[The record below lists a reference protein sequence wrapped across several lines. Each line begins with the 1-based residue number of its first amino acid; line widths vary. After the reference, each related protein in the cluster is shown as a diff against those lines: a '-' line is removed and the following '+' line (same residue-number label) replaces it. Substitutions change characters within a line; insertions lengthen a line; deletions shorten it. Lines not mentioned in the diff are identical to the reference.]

1 MDSFSV
7 LIGGKAGDG
16 ITQAGSM
23 IAHLLNELGYR
34 LYTYVDSPSLIRGG
48 HNYVIVRAHRGRIA
62 AHRDHVNVLI
72 ALSPDTLERHHWRLK
87 QRPVTVFDSESIKP
101 TSLPSMAHP
110 FRTGIPVKTILEQEE
125 APSVMRNS
133 AILGAFCKAIA
144 VPWETLQD
152 VILRYQPKQTEL
164 NLRVARRGFD
174 LATEKL
180 LVDLPGGGPRP
191 VMTGLEATGL
201 GLVRGGLQAY
211 AGYPMTPA
219 SGLLHYLARQA
230 PRFKLKVVQPEG
242 EIAAIMMAL
251 GHAYA
256 GERSAVGT
264 SGGGFALMVEGLSL
278 AGQAELPIVVVLGQR
293 TGPATGLPTYTAQAD
308 LHFAMSAGH
317 GEFPRFVVAPADV
330 EQAYAWSTYAMDAAW
345 KYQMPAI
352 VLGDRTLNDDSQSFD
367 REAVPELP
375 RLEPR
380 LWDGR
385 PQKSAAGVPR
395 GAGAG
400 TGAARDTATGPAREA
415 LHGESTARPAPEPAA
430 DPALAYKRY
439 LFAEDG
445 ISPLAFP
452 GREGAVVKV
461 NSYTH
466 DEFGITT
473 EDPELTVRMQ
483 DKWNA
488 KGFAL
493 AEELDAVQQVYVYG
507 DPDAKETLVT
517 WGSPTGAAREV
528 GELAGIRIVQP
539 VVLWPFPDRQM
550 AEALEGTETL
560 AVAEGNSRGQLARLL
575 EQRGF
580 HIDGRLLRYDGR
592 PWGVGELRRQAEEVL
607 A

>member
-62 AHRDHVNVLI
+62 AHRDHINVMI
-72 ALSPDTLERHHWRLK
+72 ALTEETLERHHWRLK
-87 QRPVTVFDSESIKP
+87 QRPVTVYDNQTIP
-101 TSLPSMAHP
+101 AASLPSMAHP
-110 FRTGIPVKTILEQEE
+110 FRTGIPVKTILEQEG

-133 AILGAFCKAIA
+133 AILGALCKAISI
-144 VPWETLQD
+144 PWATLED
-152 VILRYQPKQTEL
+152 VIRRYQPKQTEL
-164 NLRVARRGFD
+164 NLRVARRGYD

-180 LVDLPGGGPRP
+180 LIDLPAGGPRP

-201 GLVRGGLQAY
+201 GLIRGGLRAY

-242 EIAAIMMAL
+242 EIAAMMMAL

-256 GERSAVGT
+256 GERAAVGT
-264 SGGGFALMVEGLSL
+264 SGGGFALMVEGISL
-278 AGQAELPIVVVLGQR
+278 AGQAELPVVVVLGQR

-308 LHFAMSAGH
+308 LHFALSAGH
-317 GEFPRFVVAPADV
+317 GEFPRLVVAPADV
-330 EQAYAWSTYAMDAAW
+330 EQAYAWSTFALDAAW
-345 KYQMPAI
+345 KYQLPAI
-352 VLGDRTLNDDSQSFD
+352 VLGDRTLNDHSQSFD
-367 REAVPELP
+367 WDAVPRLP
-375 RLEPR
+375 RLAPR
-380 LWDGR
+380 LWDGA
-385 PQKSAAGVPR
+385 PQTSAEDVPR

-400 TGAARDTATGPAREA
+400 TGAAREVRAV
-415 LHGESTARPAPEPAA
+415 AA
-430 DPALAYKRY
+430 VKDAGIAYKRY
-439 LFAEDG
+439 LFADDG
-445 ISPLAFP
+445 VSPLAFP
-452 GREGAVVKV
+452 GREGAVVKA

-493 AEELDAVQQVYVYG
+493 AEELDALQQVYVYG
-507 DPDAKETLVT
+507 DPEATRTLVT
-517 WGSPTGAAREV
+517 WGSPTGAAREI
-528 GELAGIRIVQP
+528 GELTGFRIVQP

-550 AEALEGTETL
+550 AEALEGTEQL

-580 HIDGRLLRYDGR
+580 HIDGRLPRYDGR

>member
-1 MDSFSV
+1 VDSFSV

-16 ITQAGSM
+16 ITQAGSL

-62 AHRDHVNVLI
+62 AHRDHVNVMI
-72 ALSPDTLERHHWRLK
+72 ALTEDTLQRHEWRLK
-87 QRPVTVFDSESIKP
+87 PRPVTVYDNQMIADE
-101 TSLPSMAHP
+101 SLPAVAHP
-110 FRTGIPVKTILEQEE
+110 LRTGIPVKTILEQEG
-125 APSVMRNS
+125 APSVMRSS
-133 AILGAFCKAIA
+133 AIIGALCKAISI
-144 VPWETLQD
+144 PWATLDD
-152 VILRYQPKQTEL
+152 VIRRHQPKQKEL
-164 NLRVARRGFD
+164 NLRVARLGYE

-180 LVDLPGGGPRP
+180 VIHLPAGGRRP

-201 GLVRGGLQAY
+201 GLIRGGLRAY
-211 AGYPMTPA
+211 ASYPMTPT

-242 EIAAIMMAL
+242 EIAAMMMAL

-256 GERSAVGT
+256 GERAAVGT

-308 LHFAMSAGH
+308 LHFALSAGH
-317 GEFPRFVVAPADV
+317 GEFPRLVVAPADV
-330 EQAYAWSTYAMDAAW
+330 EQAYAWSTLALDAAW

-367 REAVPELP
+367 WDAVPQLP

-380 LWDGR
+380 LWDGV
-385 PQKSAAGVPR
+385 PQQSATGVPLA
-395 GAGAG
+395 AGAG
-400 TGAARDTATGPAREA
+400 TGAAREPGGVAASGPP
-415 LHGESTARPAPEPAA
+415 GE
-430 DPALAYKRY
+430 DDGLAYKRY
-439 LFAEDG
+439 LFAEEG

-452 GREGAVVKV
+452 GRGGAVVKA

-493 AEELDAVQQVYVYG
+493 AAELDTLQQVYVYG
-507 DPDAKETLVT
+507 DPLAKRTLVT
-517 WGSPTGAAREV
+517 WGSPTSAAREI

-539 VVLWPFPDRQM
+539 AVLWPFPDRQM
-550 AEALEGTETL
+550 AEALEGTTTL

-580 HIDGRLLRYDGR
+580 RIDGRLLRYDGR

-607 A
+607 T

>member
-23 IAHLLNELGYR
+23 IAHLLNGLGYR

-62 AHRDHVNVLI
+62 AHRDHVNVVI
-72 ALSPDTLERHHWRLK
+72 ALTTETLDKHAWRLK
-87 QRPVTVFDSESIKP
+87 QRPVTVYDDQSIK
-101 TSLPSMAHP
+101 TSSLPSMAHP

-125 APSVMRNS
+125 APPVMRNS
-133 AILGAFCKAIA
+133 AILGAFCKAISI
-144 VPWETLQD
+144 PWEVLED
-152 VILRYQPKQTEL
+152 VMRRYQTKQTDL
-164 NLRVARRGFD
+164 NIKVARRGYD

-180 LVDLPGGGPRP
+180 LIDLPGGGPRP

-201 GLVRGGLQAY
+201 GLIRGGLQAY

-230 PRFKLKVVQPEG
+230 PRFELKVVQPEG
-242 EIAAIMMAL
+242 EIAAMLMAL

-256 GERSAVGT
+256 GERAAVGT

-278 AGQAELPIVVVLGQR
+278 AGQTELPIVVVLGQR

-330 EQAYAWSTYAMDAAW
+330 EQAYAWSAFALDVAW
-345 KYQMPAI
+345 KYQLPAI

-367 REAVPELP
+367 RDAVPDLP

-380 LWDGR
+380 FWDGA
-385 PQKSAAGVPR
+385 PQGV
-395 GAGAG
+395 GDG
-400 TGAARDTATGPAREA
+400 GAA
-415 LHGESTARPAPEPAA
+415 AA
-430 DPALAYKRY
+430 DPALAYQRY
-439 LFAEDG
+439 HFTGDG
-445 ISPLAFP
+445 VSPLAFP

-488 KGFAL
+488 KGLAL
-493 AEELDAVQQVYVYG
+493 AEELDTLPQVNVYG
-507 DPDAKETLVT
+507 DPEATRTLVT

-550 AEALEGTETL
+550 AEALEGSEVI
-560 AVAEGNSRGQLARLL
+560 AVAEGNSRGQLARLM
-575 EQRGF
+575 EQRGVAV
-580 HIDGRLLRYDGR
+580 DGRLLRYDGR
-592 PWGVGELRRQAEEVL
+592 PWGVGELRMQAEEVL

>member
-48 HNYVIVRAHRGRIA
+48 HNYVIVRAHRGRIT
-62 AHRDHVNVLI
+62 AHRDHVNVMI
-72 ALSPDTLERHHWRLK
+72 ALTEDTLERHHWRLK
-87 QRPVTVFDSESIKP
+87 QRPVTVYDNQTISAS
-101 TSLPSMAHP
+101 SLPSMAHP
-110 FRTGIPVKTILEQEE
+110 FRTGIPVKTILEHEG

-133 AILGAFCKAIA
+133 AILGALCKAISI
-144 VPWETLQD
+144 PWATLED
-152 VILRYQPKQTEL
+152 VIQRYQPKQTEL
-164 NLRVARRGFD
+164 NLRVARLGYE

-180 LVDLPGGGPRP
+180 LIDLPAGGPRP

-201 GLVRGGLQAY
+201 GLIRGGLKAY

-242 EIAAIMMAL
+242 EIAAMMMAL

-256 GERSAVGT
+256 GERAAVGT

-278 AGQAELPIVVVLGQR
+278 AGQAELPVVVVLGQR

-308 LHFAMSAGH
+308 LHFALSAGH
-317 GEFPRFVVAPADV
+317 GEFPRLVVAPADV
-330 EQAYAWSTYAMDAAW
+330 EQAYAWSTFALDAAW
-345 KYQMPAI
+345 RYQLPAI

-367 REAVPELP
+367 WDAVPRLP

-380 LWDGR
+380 LWDGV
-385 PQKSAAGVPR
+385 PQKSAEDVPR

-400 TGAARDTATGPAREA
+400 TGAAREVSAAAGVKKA
-415 LHGESTARPAPEPAA
+415 API
-430 DPALAYKRY
+430 AYKRY
-439 LFAEDG
+439 LFADDG
-445 ISPLAFP
+445 VSPLAFP
-452 GREGAVVKV
+452 GQEGAVVKV

-493 AEELDAVQQVYVYG
+493 AEELDALQQVYVYG
-507 DPDAKETLVT
+507 DPEATQTLVT
-517 WGSPTGAAREV
+517 WGSPTGAAREI
-528 GELAGIRIVQP
+528 GELTGFRIVQP

-550 AEALEGTETL
+550 AEALEGTEQL

-580 HIDGRLLRYDGR
+580 AADGRLLRYDGR
-592 PWGVGELRRQAEEVL
+592 PWGVGELRRQVEEVL

>member
-62 AHRDHVNVLI
+62 AHRDHVNVMI
-72 ALSPDTLERHHWRLK
+72 ALTPDTLERHHWRLK
-87 QRPVTVFDSESIKP
+87 QRPVTVFDRQTIAP
-101 TSLPSMAHP
+101 TSLPEAAHP
-110 FRTGIPVKTILEQEE
+110 LRTGIPVKTILEQEG
-125 APSVMRNS
+125 APSVMRSS
-133 AILGAFCKAIA
+133 AILGAFCKAISI
-144 VPWETLQD
+144 PWETLED
-152 VILRYQPKQTEL
+152 VIRRYQPKQTEL
-164 NLRVARRGFD
+164 NLRVARLGFE

-180 LVDLPGGGPRP
+180 LVHLPGGGPRP

-201 GLVRGGLQAY
+201 GLLRGGLKAY
-211 AGYPMTPA
+211 AAYPMTPA
-219 SGLLHYLARQA
+219 SGLLHFLARQA
-230 PRFKLKVVQPEG
+230 PRFGLKVVQPEG
-242 EIAAIMMAL
+242 EIAAVIMAL

-256 GERSAVGT
+256 GERAAVGT
-264 SGGGFALMVEGLSL
+264 SGGGFALMVEGISL
-278 AGQAELPIVVVLGQR
+278 AGQAELPLVVVLGQR

-308 LHFAMSAGH
+308 LMFAMHAGH
-317 GEFPRFVVAPADV
+317 GEFPRFLVAPADA
-330 EQAYAWSTYAMDAAW
+330 EQACAWSTYAMDVAW
-345 KYQMPAI
+345 KYQLPAI
-352 VLGDRTLNDDSQSFD
+352 VLGDRSLNDDSQSFD
-367 REAVPELP
+367 RDAVPLLP
-375 RLEPR
+375 RLQPR
-380 LWDGR
+380 LWDGV
-385 PQKSAAGVPR
+385 PQRSAEDVPLA
-395 GAGAG
+395 AGAG
-400 TGAARDTATGPAREA
+400 TGAARETDTGSAREA
-415 LHGESTARPAPEPAA
+415 LLGRSAARPVSAAA
-430 DPALAYKRY
+430 DADIPYKRY

-445 ISPLAFP
+445 VSPLAFP
-452 GREGAVVKV
+452 GRAGAVVKV

-493 AEELDAVQQVYVYG
+493 ARELDEIQQVYVYG
-507 DPDAKETLVT
+507 DPDAKQTLVT

-528 GELAGIRIVQP
+528 GDLAGIRVVQP
-539 VVLWPFPDRQM
+539 AVLWPFPDRQM

-575 EQRGF
+575 ELRGF
-580 HIDGRLLRYDGR
+580 PIDGRLLRYDGR

>member
-23 IAHLLNELGYR
+23 VAHLLNELGYR
-34 LYTYVDSPSLIRGG
+34 LYTFVDSPSLIRGG
-48 HNYVIVRAHRGRIA
+48 HNCVIVRAHRGQIA
-62 AHRDHVNVLI
+62 AHRDHVNVMI
-72 ALSPDTLERHHWRLK
+72 ALSPDTIERHRWRLK
-87 QRPVTVFDSESIKP
+87 QGPVTVFDSESIKP
-101 TSLPSMAHP
+101 TSLPSVAHP
-110 FRTGIPVKTILEQEE
+110 LRTGIPVKTILEQEE

-133 AILGAFCKAIA
+133 AILGAFCKAMAI
-144 VPWETLQD
+144 PWETLQD
-152 VILRYQPKQTEL
+152 VIRRHQPKQTEL

-174 LATEKL
+174 LAAEKL
-180 LVDLPGGGPRP
+180 VIHLPGGGPRP

-201 GLVRGGLQAY
+201 GLIRGGLQAY

-230 PRFKLKVVQPEG
+230 PRFGLKVVQPEG
-242 EIAAIMMAL
+242 EIAAVMMAL

-256 GERSAVGT
+256 GERAAVGT

-278 AGQAELPIVVVLGQR
+278 AGQAELPLVVVLGQR
-293 TGPATGLPTYTAQAD
+293 PGPATGLPTYTAQAD

-375 RLEPR
+375 RLDPR

-385 PQKSAAGVPR
+385 PQRSEEGVPR

-400 TGAARDTATGPAREA
+400 TGAAHVDPDTSSE
-415 LHGESTARPAPEPAA
+415 
-430 DPALAYKRY
+430 PALAYKRY

-466 DEFGITT
+466 DEWGITT

-493 AEELDAVQQVYVYG
+493 AEELDTVQQVYVYG
-507 DPDAKETLVT
+507 DPDATETLVT

-528 GELAGIRIVQP
+528 GELTGIRVVQP

-592 PWGVGELRRQAEEVL
+592 PWGVGEFRRQVEEVL

>member
-62 AHRDHVNVLI
+62 AHRDHVNVVI
-72 ALSPDTLERHHWRLK
+72 ALNAETLDKHAWRLK
-87 QRPVTVFDSESIKP
+87 QRPVTVYDDQSIKP
-101 TSLPSMAHP
+101 ASIPSMAHP

-125 APSVMRNS
+125 APPVMRNS
-133 AILGAFCKAIA
+133 AILGAFCKAISI
-144 VPWETLQD
+144 PWEVLED
-152 VILRYQPKQTEL
+152 VMRRYQAKQTEL
-164 NLRVARRGFD
+164 NLKVARRGYD

-201 GLVRGGLQAY
+201 GLIRGGLQAY
-211 AGYPMTPA
+211 DGYPMTPA

-230 PRFKLKVVQPEG
+230 PRFELKVVQPEG
-242 EIAAIMMAL
+242 EIAAMLMAL

-256 GERSAVGT
+256 GERAAVGT

-308 LHFAMSAGH
+308 LHFALSAGH

-330 EQAYAWSTYAMDAAW
+330 EQAYAWSAFALDVAW
-345 KYQMPAI
+345 KYQLPAI

-367 REAVPELP
+367 WDAVPDLP

-380 LWDGR
+380 LWDGA
-385 PQKSAAGVPR
+385 PQ
-395 GAGAG
+395 GAGDG
-400 TGAARDTATGPAREA
+400 GAA
-415 LHGESTARPAPEPAA
+415 AA

-439 LFAEDG
+439 LFTGDG
-445 ISPLAFP
+445 VSPLAFP

-466 DEFGITT
+466 DESGITT

-488 KGFAL
+488 KGLAL
-493 AEELDAVQQVYVYG
+493 AEELDTLPQVNVYG
-507 DPDAKETLVT
+507 DPEATRTLVT

-550 AEALEGTETL
+550 AEALEGSEVI
-560 AVAEGNSRGQLARLL
+560 AVAEGNSRGQLARVM
-575 EQRGF
+575 EQRGVAV
-580 HIDGRLLRYDGR
+580 DGRLLRYDGR
-592 PWGVGELRRQAEEVL
+592 PWGVGELRMQAEEVL

>member
-1 MDSFSV
+1 VDSFSV

-34 LYTYVDSPSLIRGG
+34 LRTYVDSPSLIRGG
-48 HNYVIVRAHRGRIA
+48 HNFVIVRAHRGRIA
-62 AHRDHVNVLI
+62 AHRDHINVMI
-72 ALSPDTLERHHWRLK
+72 ALTPDTLERHEWRLK
-87 QRPVTVFDSESIKP
+87 PRPVTVFDNQTIDP
-101 TSLPSMAHP
+101 TSLPSVAHP
-110 FRTGIPVKTILEQEE
+110 VRTGIPVKTILEQEQ

-133 AILGAFCKAIA
+133 AILGAFCKAMSI
-144 VPWETLQD
+144 PWETLED
-152 VILRYQPKQTEL
+152 VIRRYQPKQTEL
-164 NLRVARRGFD
+164 NLRVARRGFE

-180 LVDLPGGGPRP
+180 LIHLPGGGPRP

-201 GLVRGGLQAY
+201 GLIRGGLKAY

-219 SGLLHYLARQA
+219 SGLLHFLAREA
-230 PRFKLKVVQPEG
+230 PRFELKVVQPEG
-242 EIAAIMMAL
+242 EIAAVMMAL

-256 GERSAVGT
+256 GERAAVGT

-278 AGQAELPIVVVLGQR
+278 AGQAELPIVFVLGQR
-293 TGPATGLPTYTAQAD
+293 PGPATGLPTYTAQGD

-317 GEFPRFVVAPADV
+317 GEFPRLIVAPADV
-330 EQAYAWSTYAMDAAW
+330 EQAYAWSTFAMDAAW
-345 KYQMPAI
+345 KYQLPAI
-352 VLGDRTLNDDSQSFD
+352 VLGDRTLNDDAQSFD
-367 REAVPELP
+367 RDAVPDLP

-380 LWDGR
+380 LWDGV
-385 PQKSAAGVPR
+385 PQRSADDVPIA
-395 GAGAG
+395 AGAG
-400 TGAARDTATGPAREA
+400 TGAAREKGGVAAGDTPPGDE
-415 LHGESTARPAPEPAA
+415 G
-430 DPALAYKRY
+430 LAYKRY

-473 EDPELTVRMQ
+473 EDPEITVRMQ

-493 AEELDAVQQVYVYG
+493 AEELDGIQQVYVYG

-528 GELAGIRIVQP
+528 GELAGIRVVQP

>member
-23 IAHLLNELGYR
+23 VAHLLNELGYR

-48 HNYVIVRAHRGRIA
+48 HNYVIARAHRGRIS
-62 AHRDHVNVLI
+62 AHRDHVNVMI
-72 ALSPDTLERHHWRLK
+72 ALTPDTLERHEWRLK
-87 QRPVTVFDSESIKP
+87 PRAITVFDNQTIP
-101 TSLPSMAHP
+101 PASLPSVAHP
-110 FRTGIPVKTILEQEE
+110 LRTGIPVKTILETEQ

-133 AILGAFCKAIA
+133 AILGAFCRA
-144 VPWETLQD
+144 VSIPWETLAD
-152 VILRYQPKQTEL
+152 VIRRYQPKQTEL
-164 NLRVARRGFD
+164 NLRVARLGFE
-174 LATEKL
+174 LAAEKL
-180 LVDLPGGGPRP
+180 LIHLPGGGPRP

-201 GLVRGGLQAY
+201 GLIRGGLQAY

-219 SGLLHYLARQA
+219 SGLLHFLARQA
-230 PRFKLKVVQPEG
+230 HRSGLKVVQPEG
-242 EIAAIMMAL
+242 EIAAVMMAL

-256 GERSAVGT
+256 GERAAVGT
-264 SGGGFALMVEGLSL
+264 SGGGFSLMVEGLSL
-278 AGQAELPIVVVLGQR
+278 AGQAELPLVVVLGQR
-293 TGPATGLPTYTAQAD
+293 PGPATGLPTYTAQAD
-308 LHFAMSAGH
+308 LHFALSAGH
-317 GEFPRFVVAPADV
+317 GEFPRLVVAPADV

-352 VLGDRTLNDDSQSFD
+352 VLGDRSLNDDSQSFNA
-367 REAVPELP
+367 EAVPVLP

-380 LWDGR
+380 LWDGV
-385 PQKSAAGVPR
+385 PQRSADGVPAA
-395 GAGAG
+395 AGAG
-400 TGAARDTATGPAREA
+400 TGAARERGGVACD
-415 LHGESTARPAPEPAA
+415 AA
-430 DPALAYKRY
+430 SAAAHAGQGLDYKRY

-493 AEELDAVQQVYVYG
+493 AEELDEVQQVYVYG
-507 DPDAKETLVT
+507 DPEAKETLVT

-528 GELAGIRIVQP
+528 GELEGYRIVQP

-592 PWGVGELRRQAEEVL
+592 PWGVGELRRQVEELL

>member
-1 MDSFSV
+1 
-7 LIGGKAGDG
+7 
-16 ITQAGSM
+16 
-23 IAHLLNELGYR
+23 
-34 LYTYVDSPSLIRGG
+34 
-48 HNYVIVRAHRGRIA
+48 
-62 AHRDHVNVLI
+62 
-72 ALSPDTLERHHWRLK
+72 
-87 QRPVTVFDSESIKP
+87 
-101 TSLPSMAHP
+101 
-110 FRTGIPVKTILEQEE
+110 
-125 APSVMRNS
+125 
-133 AILGAFCKAIA
+133 
-144 VPWETLQD
+144 
-152 VILRYQPKQTEL
+152 
-164 NLRVARRGFD
+164 
-174 LATEKL
+174 
-180 LVDLPGGGPRP
+180 
-191 VMTGLEATGL
+191 
-201 GLVRGGLQAY
+201 
-211 AGYPMTPA
+211 MTPA

-242 EIAAIMMAL
+242 EIAAVMMAL

-256 GERSAVGT
+256 GERAAVGT

-330 EQAYAWSTYAMDAAW
+330 EQAYAWSTYALDAAW

-367 REAVPELP
+367 RDAVPVLP

-380 LWDGR
+380 LWDGVR
-385 PQKSAAGVPR
+385 QRSAEGVPLA
-395 GAGAG
+395 AGAG
-400 TGAARDTATGPAREA
+400 TGAAREKGGVA
-415 LHGESTARPAPEPAA
+415 HVPAA
-430 DPALAYKRY
+430 ARSAAADAGLAYKRY

-493 AEELDAVQQVYVYG
+493 AEELDTVQQVYVYG
-507 DPDAKETLVT
+507 DPDARETLVT

>member
-1 MDSFSV
+1 VDSFSV

-48 HNYVIVRAHRGRIA
+48 HNYVIVRAHRGRIT
-62 AHRDHVNVLI
+62 AHRDHVNVMI
-72 ALSPDTLERHHWRLK
+72 ALTEDTLERHHWRLK
-87 QRPVTVFDSESIKP
+87 QRPVTVYDNQTILAA
-101 TSLPSMAHP
+101 SLPSMAHP
-110 FRTGIPVKTILEQEE
+110 FRTGIPVKTILEHEG

-133 AILGAFCKAIA
+133 AILGALCKAISI
-144 VPWETLQD
+144 PWATLED
-152 VILRYQPKQTEL
+152 VIQRYQPKQTEL
-164 NLRVARRGFD
+164 NLRVARLGYE

-180 LVDLPGGGPRP
+180 LIDLPAGGPRP

-201 GLVRGGLQAY
+201 GLIRGGLKAY

-242 EIAAIMMAL
+242 EIAAMMMAL

-256 GERSAVGT
+256 GERAAVGT

-278 AGQAELPIVVVLGQR
+278 AGQAELPVVVVLGQR

-308 LHFAMSAGH
+308 LHFALSAGH
-317 GEFPRFVVAPADV
+317 GEFPRLVVAPADV
-330 EQAYAWSTYAMDAAW
+330 EQAYAWSTFALDAAW
-345 KYQMPAI
+345 RYQLPAI

-367 REAVPELP
+367 WDAVPRLP

-380 LWDGR
+380 LWDGV
-385 PQKSAAGVPR
+385 PQKSAEDVPR

-400 TGAARDTATGPAREA
+400 TGAAREVSAAAGVKKA
-415 LHGESTARPAPEPAA
+415 API
-430 DPALAYKRY
+430 AYKRY
-439 LFAEDG
+439 LFADDG
-445 ISPLAFP
+445 VSPLAFP
-452 GREGAVVKV
+452 GQEGAVVKV

-493 AEELDAVQQVYVYG
+493 AEELDALQQVYVYG
-507 DPDAKETLVT
+507 DPEATQTLVT
-517 WGSPTGAAREV
+517 WGSPTGAAREI
-528 GELAGIRIVQP
+528 GELTGFRIVQP

-550 AEALEGTETL
+550 AEALEETEQL

-580 HIDGRLLRYDGR
+580 AADGRLLRYDGR
-592 PWGVGELRRQAEEVL
+592 PWGVGELRRQVEEVL

>member
-16 ITQAGSM
+16 ITHAGSM

-48 HNYVIVRAHRGRIA
+48 HNSVVIRAHRGRIT
-62 AHRDHVNVLI
+62 AHRDHVNVMI
-72 ALSPDTLERHHWRLK
+72 ALTEDTLQRHHWRLK
-87 QRPVTVFDSESIKP
+87 QRPVTVFDSQSIAAE
-101 TSLPSMAHP
+101 SLPSMAHP
-110 FRTGIPVKTILEQEE
+110 FRTGIPVKTILQQEG

-133 AILGAFCKAIA
+133 AILGAFCKAISI
-144 VPWETLQD
+144 PWATLED
-152 VILRYQPKQTEL
+152 VIRRYQPKQTEL
-164 NLRVARRGFD
+164 NLRVARRGYE

-180 LVDLPGGGPRP
+180 LIDLPGGGPRP

-201 GLVRGGLQAY
+201 GLIRGGLRAY

-242 EIAAIMMAL
+242 EIAAMMMAL

-256 GERSAVGT
+256 GERAAVGT

-278 AGQAELPIVVVLGQR
+278 AGQAELPVVVVLGQR

-308 LHFAMSAGH
+308 LHFALSAGH
-317 GEFPRFVVAPADV
+317 GEFPRLVVAPADV
-330 EQAYAWSTYAMDAAW
+330 EQAYAWSTFALDAAW

-367 REAVPELP
+367 WDAVPVLP
-375 RLEPR
+375 RLKPR

-385 PQKSAAGVPR
+385 PQKSAAGVPL

-400 TGAARDTATGPAREA
+400 TGAAR
-415 LHGESTARPAPEPAA
+415 EPGGVAA
-430 DPALAYKRY
+430 DDAARGDDGLAYKRY

-445 ISPLAFP
+445 VSPLAFP

-466 DEFGITT
+466 DESGITT

-493 AEELDAVQQVYVYG
+493 AEELDTIQQVYVYG

-528 GELAGIRIVQP
+528 GELEGIRIVQP